1 MIKKILMIM
10 AGLLSIQMCCSS
22 CGGAVP
28 AGTETDGTPTENTA
42 TDIESDTVTE
52 APEPS
57 PYLIPDAAHVD
68 LTAFTPE
75 LFNASFRTGQASVPE
90 LTENGVIFKADK
102 QSRDPY
108 VYFKMNSM
116 YKAAGYPARE
126 DGENFVPFT
135 ADEKK
140 TVVLKVQTEWG
151 GAFEMFY
158 TTGKYK
164 EVKSGRSIVS
174 VYGGDSEFFGDR
186 VTQYVVF
193 DASKGVKGWSG
204 TFNDGFRF
212 DYTNYVDEDFAAANS
227 VCADF

>member
-28 AGTETDGTPTENTA
+28 AGTETDGTPTENTV
-42 TDIESDTVTE
+42 TDIGSDTVTE

-68 LTAFTPE
+68 LTAFSPE
-75 LFNASFRTGQASVPE
+75 LFKASFRTGQASVPE
-90 LTENGVIFKADK
+90 LTENGVMFKADK

-140 TVVLKVQTEWG
+140 TVVLKVQAEWG

-158 TTGKYK
+158 TTGK
-164 EVKSGRSIVS
+164 ERTLDRIRIRRRFRIFRRPCDAVRRIRRVEGR
-174 VYGGDSEFFGDR
+174 
-186 VTQYVVF
+186 
-193 DASKGVKGWSG
+193 KGMV
-204 TFNDGFRF
+204 RHVQRRIQIRL
-212 DYTNYVDEDFAAANS
+212 YELR
-227 VCADF
+227 